1 MSLKDIIDGTYSAWM
16 STNAPHTD
24 VALSSRVRLA
34 RNLGNIPFPNQAS
47 EADLARVARKVE
59 KAVSQVPELSRLE
72 VMRLSEASVLDRHI
86 LVEKHLISP
95 QHAQGAENRFAIIA
109 DDESVSVMV
118 NEEDHIRIQTLL
130 PGLQLSEAYQLAD
143 KIDDLFESKL
153 DYAFDERIGYITA
166 CPTNV
171 GTGLRV
177 SIMVH
182 LPALVATGQVKAV
195 LSAVSNLGIAVRGL
209 YGEGTEAS
217 GNMFQL
223 SNQVTLG
230 RSEQELTESLHAVTM
245 QVIQQ
250 ERSTR
255 KKLILEMREQLEDR
269 VQRAYGVLCHARL
282 MTSQEALK
290 LLSDAKLGVELQLI
304 SEVDGETLNELMVI
318 TQPAY
323 LQKLAGQGLDPPQ
336 RDIRRATLIRERI
349 RTRREGKER

>member
-1 MSLKDIIDGTYSAWM
+1 MPLKDIIEGTYSAWM

-34 RNLGNIPFPNQAS
+34 RNLGDIPFPNQAS
-47 EADLARVARKVE
+47 LTDLARVAEKVE

-86 LVEKHLISP
+86 LAEKHLISP
-95 QHAQGAENRFAIIA
+95 QHAEGAENRLAIIA

-130 PGLQLSEAYQLAD
+130 PGLQLGEAYQLAD
-143 KIDDLFESKL
+143 NIDDLFESKL

-182 LPALVATGQVKAV
+182 LPALAVTGQVRAV

-230 RSEQELTESLHAVTM
+230 RSEQELIENLHAVTM
-245 QVIQQ
+245 QVIEQ
-250 ERSTR
+250 ERATR
-255 KKLILEMREQLEDR
+255 KKLILEMPEQLEDR
-269 VQRAYGVLCHARL
+269 VQRAYGILCHARL

-304 SEVDGETLNELMVI
+304 SGVDGETLNELMVI

-323 LQKLAGQGLDPPQ
+323 LQKLTGQGLDPTQ
-336 RDIRRATLIRERI
+336 RDIRRAALIRERI
-349 RTRREGKER
+349 RTK

>member
-47 EADLARVARKVE
+47 QADLARVTEKVE
-59 KAVSQVPELSRLE
+59 KAVSQGPELSRLE
-72 VMRLSEASVLDRHI
+72 VMRLSEAPVLDRHI
-86 LVEKHLISP
+86 LAEKHLISP
-95 QHAQGAENRFAIIA
+95 QHAEGRENCLAIISE
-109 DDESVSVMV
+109 DESVSVMV

-130 PGLQLSEAYQLAD
+130 PGLQLGEAYQLAD
-143 KIDDLFESKL
+143 NVDDLLESKL
-153 DYAFDERIGYITA
+153 DYAFDEQIGYITA

-182 LPALVATGQVKAV
+182 LPALVVTGQVRAV

-230 RSEQELTESLHAVTM
+230 RSEQELIENLHAVTM
-245 QVIQQ
+245 QVIEQ
-250 ERSTR
+250 ERATR
-255 KKLILEMREQLEDR
+255 KKLILEMPEQLEDR
-269 VQRAYGVLCHARL
+269 VQRAYGILCHARL

-304 SEVDGETLNELMVI
+304 SGVDGETLNELMVI

-323 LQKLAGQGLDPPQ
+323 LQKLAGQGL
-336 RDIRRATLIRERI
+336 
-349 RTRREGKER
+349 

>member
-1 MSLKDIIDGTYSAWM
+1 MPLKDIIEGTYSAWM

-24 VALSSRVRLA
+24 VALNSRVRLA
-34 RNLGNIPFPNQAS
+34 RNLGDIPFPNQAS
-47 EADLARVARKVE
+47 PTDLARVAEKVE

-86 LVEKHLISP
+86 LAEKHLISP
-95 QHAQGAENRFAIIA
+95 QHAEGAENRLAIIA

-130 PGLQLSEAYQLAD
+130 PGLQLGEAYQLAD
-143 KIDDLFESKL
+143 NVDDLLESKI
-153 DYAFDERIGYITA
+153 DYAFDEQIGYITA

-182 LPALVATGQVKAV
+182 LPALVVTGQVRAV

-230 RSEQELTESLHAVTM
+230 RSEQELIENLHAVTM
-245 QVIQQ
+245 QVIEQ
-250 ERSTR
+250 ERATR
-255 KKLILEMREQLEDR
+255 KKLILEMQ
-269 VQRAYGVLCHARL
+269 
-282 MTSQEALK
+282 T
-290 LLSDAKLGVELQLI
+290 
-304 SEVDGETLNELMVI
+304 ETQIPSVVHV
-318 TQPAY
+318 T
-323 LQKLAGQGLDPPQ
+323 
-336 RDIRRATLIRERI
+336 
-349 RTRREGKER
+349 

>member
-1 MSLKDIIDGTYSAWM
+1 MPLKDIIEGTYSAWM

-34 RNLGNIPFPNQAS
+34 RNLGDIPFPNQAS
-47 EADLARVARKVE
+47 LTDLARVAEKVE

-72 VMRLSEASVLDRHI
+72 IMRLSDASVLDRHI
-86 LVEKHLISP
+86 LAEKHLISP
-95 QHAQGAENRFAIIA
+95 QHAEGAENRLAIIA

-130 PGLQLSEAYQLAD
+130 PGLQLGEAYQLAD
-143 KIDDLFESKL
+143 NIDDLFESKL

-182 LPALVATGQVKAV
+182 LPALAVTGQVRAV

-230 RSEQELTESLHAVTM
+230 RSEQELIENLHAVTM
-245 QVIQQ
+245 QVIEQ
-250 ERSTR
+250 ERATR
-255 KKLILEMREQLEDR
+255 KKLILEMPEQLEDR

-304 SEVDGETLNELMVI
+304 SGVDGETLNELMVI

-323 LQKLAGQGLDPPQ
+323 LQKLAGQGLDPTQ
-336 RDIRRATLIRERI
+336 RDIRRAALIRERI
-349 RTRREGKER
+349 RTK

>member
-1 MSLKDIIDGTYSAWM
+1 MPLKDIIDRTYSAWM
-16 STNAPHTD
+16 STDAPHTD

-47 EADLARVARKVE
+47 PADLARVAGKVE
-59 KAVSQVPELSRLE
+59 KAISQVPGLSGLE
-72 VMRLSEASVLDRHI
+72 VMRLSDTSALDRQI
-86 LVEKHLISP
+86 LAEKHLISP
-95 QHAQGAENRFAIIA
+95 QHAQGGEMRLAIVA
-109 DDESVSVMV
+109 RDESVSVMV

-130 PGLQLSEAYQLAD
+130 PGFQLSEAYQLAD
-143 KIDDLFESKL
+143 EIDDLFESRL

-195 LSAVSNLGIAVRGL
+195 LSAVSNLGVAVRGL
-209 YGEGTEAS
+209 YGEGSEAS

-223 SNQVTLG
+223 SNQVTIG
-230 RSEQELTESLHAVTM
+230 RSEPELIENLGAVTM
-245 QVIQQ
+245 QVIEQ
-250 ERSTR
+250 ERAIR
-255 KKLILEMREQLEDR
+255 EKLITEMREQLEDR
-269 VQRAYGVLCHARL
+269 VQRAYGILCHARL

-290 LLSDAKLGVELQLI
+290 LLSDAKLGVELRLI
-304 SEVDGETLNELMVI
+304 SGVDGETINELMVI

-323 LQKLAGQGLDPPQ
+323 LQKLAGQELDPTE
-336 RDIRRATLIRERI
+336 RDIRRAGLIRERI

>member
-1 MSLKDIIDGTYSAWM
+1 MPLKDIIEGTYSAWM

-34 RNLGNIPFPNQAS
+34 RNLGDIPFPNQAS
-47 EADLARVARKVE
+47 PTDLARVAEKVE

-86 LVEKHLISP
+86 LAEKHLISP
-95 QHAQGAENRFAIIA
+95 QHAEGAENRLAIIA

-130 PGLQLSEAYQLAD
+130 PGLQLGEAYQLAD
-143 KIDDLFESKL
+143 NVDDLLESKL
-153 DYAFDERIGYITA
+153 DYAFDEQIGYITA

-182 LPALVATGQVKAV
+182 LPALVVTGQVRAV

-230 RSEQELTESLHAVTM
+230 RSEQELIENLHAVTM
-245 QVIQQ
+245 QVIEQ
-250 ERSTR
+250 ERATR
-255 KKLILEMREQLEDR
+255 KKLILEMPEQLEDR
-269 VQRAYGVLCHARL
+269 VQRAYGILCHARL

-304 SEVDGETLNELMVI
+304 SGVDGETLNELMVI

-323 LQKLAGQGLDPPQ
+323 LQKLTGQGLDPTQ
-336 RDIRRATLIRERI
+336 RDIRRAALIRERI
-349 RTRREGKER
+349 RTK

>member
-1 MSLKDIIDGTYSAWM
+1 MPLKDIIEGTYSAWM

-34 RNLGNIPFPNQAS
+34 RNLGDIPFPNQAS
-47 EADLARVARKVE
+47 PTDLARVAEKVE

-72 VMRLSEASVLDRHI
+72 IMRLSDASVLDRHI
-86 LVEKHLISP
+86 LAEKHLISP
-95 QHAQGAENRFAIIA
+95 QHAEGAENRLAIIA

-130 PGLQLSEAYQLAD
+130 PGLQLGEAYQLAD
-143 KIDDLFESKL
+143 NVDDLLESKL
-153 DYAFDERIGYITA
+153 DYAFDEQIGYITA

-182 LPALVATGQVKAV
+182 LPALAVTGQVRAV

-230 RSEQELTESLHAVTM
+230 RSEQELIENLHAVTM
-245 QVIQQ
+245 QVIEQ
-250 ERSTR
+250 ERATR
-255 KKLILEMREQLEDR
+255 KKLILEMPEQLEDR
-269 VQRAYGVLCHARL
+269 VQRAYGILCHARL

-304 SEVDGETLNELMVI
+304 SGVDGETLNELMVI

-323 LQKLAGQGLDPPQ
+323 LQKLAGQGLDPTQ
-336 RDIRRATLIRERI
+336 RDIRRAALIRERI
-349 RTRREGKER
+349 RTK

>member
-1 MSLKDIIDGTYSAWM
+1 MRTYSAWM
-16 STNAPHTD
+16 DTDAPHTD

-34 RNLGNIPFPNQAS
+34 RNLGNIPFPNQGS
-47 EADLARVARKVE
+47 EDDLARVVDKVRNAIG
-59 KAVSQVPELSRLE
+59 KVPELSKLE
-72 VMRLSEASVLDRHI
+72 TIHLAGASALDRQV

-95 QHAQGAENRFAIIA
+95 QHAQGGENRLAIIA
-109 DDESVSVMV
+109 EDESVSVMV
-118 NEEDHIRIQTLL
+118 NEEDHIRIQALL
-130 PGLQLSEAYQLAD
+130 PGFQLNEAYKLAD
-143 KIDDLFESKL
+143 GIDDLFESEL
-153 DYAFDERIGYITA
+153 DYAYDERIGYITA
-166 CPTNV
+166 CLTNV

-182 LPALVATGQVKAV
+182 LPALAATGQVRAV
-195 LSAVSNLGIAVRGL
+195 LSAVSKLGIAVRGL
-209 YGEGTEAS
+209 YGEGSEAS

-230 RSEQELTESLHAVTM
+230 RSEQELIENLSAVTM
-245 QVIQQ
+245 QVIEQ

-269 VQRAYGVLCHARL
+269 VQRAYGILSHARL

-304 SEVDGETLNELMVI
+304 SEVDGKALNELMVI

-323 LQKLAGQGLDPPQ
+323 LQRFAGQELDPTE

-349 RTRREGKER
+349 RTRREGKKR

>member
-1 MSLKDIIDGTYSAWM
+1 MPLKDIIEGTYSAWM

-34 RNLGNIPFPNQAS
+34 RNLGDIPFPNQAS
-47 EADLARVARKVE
+47 LTDLARVAEKVE

-72 VMRLSEASVLDRHI
+72 IMRLSDASVLDRHI
-86 LVEKHLISP
+86 LAEKHLISP
-95 QHAQGAENRFAIIA
+95 QHAQGAENRLAIIA

-130 PGLQLSEAYQLAD
+130 PGLQLGEAYQLAD
-143 KIDDLFESKL
+143 NIDDLFESKL

-182 LPALVATGQVKAV
+182 LPALAVTGQVRAV

-230 RSEQELTESLHAVTM
+230 RSEQELIENLHAVTM
-245 QVIQQ
+245 QVIEQ
-250 ERSTR
+250 ERATR
-255 KKLILEMREQLEDR
+255 KKLILEMPEQLEDR

-304 SEVDGETLNELMVI
+304 SGVDGETLNELMVI

-323 LQKLAGQGLDPPQ
+323 LQKLAGQGLDPIQ
-336 RDIRRATLIRERI
+336 RDIGRAALIRERI
-349 RTRREGKER
+349 RTK

>member
-1 MSLKDIIDGTYSAWM
+1 MPLKDIIEGTYSAWM

-34 RNLGNIPFPNQAS
+34 RNLGDIPFPNQAS
-47 EADLARVARKVE
+47 LTDLARVAEKVE

-72 VMRLSEASVLDRHI
+72 IMRLSDASVLDRHI
-86 LVEKHLISP
+86 LAEKHLISP
-95 QHAQGAENRFAIIA
+95 QHAQGAENRLAIIA

-130 PGLQLSEAYQLAD
+130 PGLQLGEAYQLAD
-143 KIDDLFESKL
+143 NIDDLFESKL

-182 LPALVATGQVKAV
+182 LPALAVTGQVRAV

-230 RSEQELTESLHAVTM
+230 RSEQELIENLHAVTM
-245 QVIQQ
+245 QVIEQ
-250 ERSTR
+250 ERATR
-255 KKLILEMREQLEDR
+255 KKLQ
-269 VQRAYGVLCHARL
+269 
-282 MTSQEALK
+282 
-290 LLSDAKLGVELQLI
+290 
-304 SEVDGETLNELMVI
+304 
-318 TQPAY
+318 
-323 LQKLAGQGLDPPQ
+323 
-336 RDIRRATLIRERI
+336 
-349 RTRREGKER
+349 

>member
-1 MSLKDIIDGTYSAWM
+1 MPLKDIIEGTYSAWM

-34 RNLGNIPFPNQAS
+34 RNLGDIPFPNQAS
-47 EADLARVARKVE
+47 LTDLARVAEKVE

-72 VMRLSEASVLDRHI
+72 IMRLSDASVLDRHI
-86 LVEKHLISP
+86 LAEKHLISP
-95 QHAQGAENRFAIIA
+95 QHAEGAENRLAIIA

-130 PGLQLSEAYQLAD
+130 PGLQLGEAYQLAD
-143 KIDDLFESKL
+143 NVDDLLESKL
-153 DYAFDERIGYITA
+153 DYAFDEQIGYITA

-182 LPALVATGQVKAV
+182 LPALVVTGQVRAV

-230 RSEQELTESLHAVTM
+230 RSEQELIENLHAVTM
-245 QVIQQ
+245 QVIEQ
-250 ERSTR
+250 ERATR
-255 KKLILEMREQLEDR
+255 KKLILEMPEQLEDR

-304 SEVDGETLNELMVI
+304 SGVDGETLNELMVI

-323 LQKLAGQGLDPPQ
+323 LQKLAGQGLDPTQ
-336 RDIRRATLIRERI
+336 RDIRRAALIRERI
-349 RTRREGKER
+349 RTK

>member
-1 MSLKDIIDGTYSAWM
+1 MPLKDIIEGTYSAWM

-34 RNLGNIPFPNQAS
+34 RNLGDIPFPNQAS
-47 EADLARVARKVE
+47 PTDLARVAEKVE

-86 LVEKHLISP
+86 LAEKHLISP
-95 QHAQGAENRFAIIA
+95 QHAEGTENRLAIIA

-130 PGLQLSEAYQLAD
+130 PGLQLGEAYQLAD
-143 KIDDLFESKL
+143 NVDDLLESKL
-153 DYAFDERIGYITA
+153 DYAFDEQIGYITA

-182 LPALVATGQVKAV
+182 LPALVVTGQVRAV

-230 RSEQELTESLHAVTM
+230 RSEQELIENLHAVTM
-245 QVIQQ
+245 QVIEQ
-250 ERSTR
+250 ERATR
-255 KKLILEMREQLEDR
+255 KKLILEMPEQLEDR
-269 VQRAYGVLCHARL
+269 VQRAYGILCHARL

-304 SEVDGETLNELMVI
+304 SGVDGETLNELMVI

-323 LQKLAGQGLDPPQ
+323 LQKLAGQGLDPTQ
-336 RDIRRATLIRERI
+336 RDIRRAALIRERI
-349 RTRREGKER
+349 RTK